1 LQLAQSRR
9 SMQASQPLE
18 TAMATRSRNK
28 TSPYILNCLPSPK
41 PEKNWTLATAVAAG
55 ITSATTVKSAAA
67 AAGGI
72 DLREAWWAIGD
83 QGNTGSCVG
92 WGTADSVL
100 RWHFVKTGRLA
111 KNEKLSTR
119 YIWMAAKETDQYTTR
134 PTSFIESDGTWLTA
148 ALGIAQKFGV
158 VTDKV
163 LPFKLGGGSQMYT
176 DNANTFYAL
185 AAQRR
190 IASYFNLGR
199 DQAAWRQWLATK
211 GPILTRLDVDQA
223 FMDATANKGQLDT
236 HTPNSGLGGH
246 CVALVGYLNGR
257 FIVRNSWG
265 TGWGDKG
272 FAHAADSYA
281 RPAFTEAFGVV
292 L

>member
-1 LQLAQSRR
+1 MASSRKR
-9 SMQASQPLE
+9 
-18 TAMATRSRNK
+18 K
-28 TSPYILNCLPSPK
+28 TSPYILNCIPSPK
-41 PEKNWTLATAVAAG
+41 PEKNWTLDTAVAAG
-55 ITSATTVKSAAA
+55 LASAGTARSAAD
-67 AAGGI
+67 GI
-72 DLREAWWAIGD
+72 QVDLRAAWWTVGD

-92 WGTADSVL
+92 WGTADAVL
-100 RWHFVKTGRLA
+100 RWHFVKAGRLA
-111 KNEKLSTR
+111 KTERLSPR
-119 YIWMAAKETDQYTTR
+119 YVWMASKETDQYTTR

-163 LPFKLGGGSQMYT
+163 LPFKLGGQSQMYT
-176 DNANTFYAL
+176 GSANTFYAL

-199 DQAAWRQWLATK
+199 DLAKWRNWLATQ
-211 GPILTRLDVDQA
+211 GPILTRLDVDDA
-223 FMDATANKGQLDT
+223 FMAATGTKGKLDT
-236 HTPNSGLGGH
+236 YTPNAGLGGH
-246 CVALVGYLNGR
+246 CVALVGYVNGR

-272 FAHAADSYA
+272 FALAADSYA
-281 RPAFTEAFGVV
+281 QPAFTEAYGVV

>member
-1 LQLAQSRR
+1 
-9 SMQASQPLE
+9 
-18 TAMATRSRNK
+18 MATARSKR
-28 TSPYILNCLPSPK
+28 SPYILNCLPSPK
-41 PEKNWTLATAVAAG
+41 PEKNWTLETAVAAG
-55 ITSATTVKSAAA
+55 VAAAPNAKGTAAAA
-67 AAGGI
+67 AAGI
-72 DLREAWWAIGD
+72 DLRAPWWTVGD

-92 WGTADSVL
+92 WGTADAVL
-100 RWHFVKTGRLA
+100 RWHFVKAGRLG
-111 KNEKLSTR
+111 KTERLSMR
-119 YIWMAAKETDQYTTR
+119 YIWMASKETDPYTTR
-134 PTSFIESDGTWLTA
+134 PTSFIESDGTWLSA
-148 ALGIAQKFGV
+148 ALDVARKFGV

-163 LPFKLGGGSQMYT
+163 LPFKLGGQSQMYT

-199 DQAAWRQWLATK
+199 DLAKWRSWLAGN

-223 FMDATANKGQLDT
+223 FMSGGSKGMLDT
-236 HTPNSGLGGH
+236 YTPCAGLGGH
-246 CVALVGYLNGR
+246 CVALVGYVNGR

-272 FAHAADSYA
+272 FAYAADAYA
-281 RPAFTEAFGVV
+281 QPAFTEAFGVT

>member
-1 LQLAQSRR
+1 
-9 SMQASQPLE
+9 
-18 TAMATRSRNK
+18 MATRRAPH
-28 TSPYILNCLPSPK
+28 SPYILNCLPSPK
-41 PEKNWTLATAVAAG
+41 PEKNWTIDTAVAAG
-55 ITSATTVKSAAA
+55 IAAAPSAKAGAAAA
-67 AAGGI
+67 AAGI
-72 DLREAWWAIGD
+72 DLREPWWTVGD

-92 WGTADSVL
+92 WGTADAVL
-100 RWHFVKTGRLA
+100 RWHFVKAGRLS
-111 KNEKLSTR
+111 KTEKLSVR
-119 YIWMAAKETDQYTTR
+119 YIWMAAKETDQSTTR

-148 ALGIAQKFGV
+148 ALAIAQKFGV

-163 LPFKLGGGSQMYT
+163 LPFKLGGQSQMYT

-199 DQAAWRQWLATK
+199 DLAKWRNWLATQ
-211 GPILTRLDVDQA
+211 GPILTRLNVDQA
-223 FMDATANKGQLDT
+223 FMGASATKGKLDT
-236 HTPNSGLGGH
+236 YNPDAGLGGH
-246 CVALVGYLNGR
+246 CVALVGYVNGR

-272 FAHAADSYA
+272 FAFAADSYA
-281 RPAFTEAFGVV
+281 QPAFTEAFGIA

>member
-1 LQLAQSRR
+1 
-9 SMQASQPLE
+9 
-18 TAMATRSRNK
+18 MATRKRS
-28 TSPYILNCLPSPK
+28 SAAAPSFILNCLPSPK
-41 PEKNWTLATAVAAG
+41 PEKHWTLDTAVSAG
-55 ITSATTVKSAAA
+55 IAAARPSKAAVAKA
-67 AAGGI
+67 AAGNI
-72 DLREAWWAIGD
+72 DLREAWWKVGD

-92 WGTADSVL
+92 WGAADAVL
-100 RWHFVKTGRLA
+100 RWHFVKAGKLA
-111 KNEKLSTR
+111 KTEALSVR
-119 YIWMAAKETDQYTTR
+119 YMWMASKETDVYTAR

-163 LPFKLGGGSQMYT
+163 LPFKLGGSSQMYSGT
-176 DNANTFYAL
+176 ANTFYAL
-185 AAQRR
+185 ASQRR
-190 IASYFNLGR
+190 IAAYFNLGR
-199 DQAAWRQWLATK
+199 DPAAWRNWLATR

-223 FMDATANKGQLDT
+223 FMDATASKGKLDSFAVG
-236 HTPNSGLGGH
+236 SGLGGH

-272 FAHAADSYA
+272 FAFAADSYA
-281 RPAFTEAFGVV
+281 QPAFTEAFGVT